1 MCITCTTP
9 DLLLKYLDAT
19 LATYKKKRMKHLKD
33 ASETLAKTLEKHYKH
48 TQHTNKTLT
57 IYV

>member
-1 MCITCTTP
+1 MYNT

-19 LATYKKKRMKHLKD
+19 LATYKKRMKHLKD

-48 TQHTNKTLT
+48 TQHPNKILA